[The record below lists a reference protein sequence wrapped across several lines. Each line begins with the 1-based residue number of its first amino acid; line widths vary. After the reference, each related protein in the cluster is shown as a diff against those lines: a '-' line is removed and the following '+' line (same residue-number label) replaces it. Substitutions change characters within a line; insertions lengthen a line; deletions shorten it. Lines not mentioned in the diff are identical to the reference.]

1 MQGLVAEATLE
12 RKLRLVQD
20 VCSNGFK
27 VVAGR
32 KNIGHIGHG
41 QRDRFLDTEAL
52 AEEKKRGADTEGWS
66 ISWGIG
72 QIFFRANACRRSEV
86 DSSHTAM
93 SVQVA
98 RPCVIHSE
106 VHPPATK
113 SVIVAVHE
121 FFFAAIG
128 RLRQMVASGKG
139 AQQEGGEEHH
149 GRWRGTIYF
158 DCWGLG
164 IPKFT
169 TWEEYSSSIYAMVV
183 YLPRLYHLKV
193 LLLLFFKCAPWF
205 SYPFLFKNLSNFLLF
220 SFLVLSIFTFCKFIQ
235 LSKDCSLVVANI
247 CLPFPISDLGGYHPL
262 PEVS

>member
-12 RKLRLVQD
+12 RKLRLLQD

-52 AEEKKRGADTEGWS
+52 AEEKKRGADTEEWS
-66 ISWGIG
+66 ISWM
-72 QIFFRANACRRSEV
+72 FFRANACRRSEV

-169 TWEEYSSSIYAMVV
+169 TWEEYSSSIHAMVL

-235 LSKDCSLVVANI
+235 LSKDCSLVVANM
-247 CLPFPISDLGGYHPL
+247 CLPFPISDLGGYNPL